1 MNSYYQSFFEE
12 IKKKIEGNQY
22 QEAYDMIHQE
32 IALPYV
38 PKDCLELLETYQEMC
53 RDHLR
58 LSTSSMDAG
67 KIICWI
73 HGSPSQQENAVPYL
87 RSLNLRQYLDEVQ
100 DLLNSKIC
108 QERKGELI
116 EYLMEQKID
125 APFTI
130 EKGGL
135 EIQFVPSVILPVEE
149 DQGIQAVTQY
159 FEDWFSNEDPSFQTF
174 CLALMEQEVL
184 LRRPFDLSEEEPLPL
199 AKAIVRLVAQAMM
212 RMDEYQCFVQAHQLD
227 KVPDLVLCIEEK
239 ENSNGN
245 EMDIE

>member
-12 IKKKIEGNQY
+12 IKKRIERNQY

-38 PKDCLELLETYQEMC
+38 PKDCLELLETYREMC
-53 RDHLR
+53 LDHLCS
-58 LSTSSMDAG
+58 STSSMNTE
-67 KIICWI
+67 KVVNWI
-73 HGSPSQQENAVPYL
+73 HGSLSQQENAIPYL

-100 DLLNSKIC
+100 DLLNSKIS
-108 QERKGELI
+108 QQRKGELI

-125 APFTI
+125 VAFTM
-130 EKGGL
+130 EKDGL
-135 EIQFVPSVILPVEE
+135 LIQFVPSVILSQDE
-149 DQGIQAVTQY
+149 DLVIQEVMQY
-159 FEDWFSNEDPSFQTF
+159 FETWFSNEDPSFQAF
-174 CLALMEQEVL
+174 CLSLMEQEVI
-184 LRRPFDLSEEEPLPL
+184 LRRPFDFTEEEPLPL